1 MRHARTSACVHS
13 AAAEDAEAVPCRVRQ
28 LHCHPASCA
37 YLLFHGTAVPLRV
50 LSQAPWRCWA
60 TEQLARPPRR
70 APAVLFSVARGP
82 KCRIEPVHSCP
93 QLPGILA
100 LLGRANEPASGHAA
114 AVLRC
119 CARQGELV
127 HRLEPALPR
136 LLALLREPRP
146 RTAAARQVWATQ
158 QNAQVRQGCSCAAS
172 ALPLVVVLHRKP
184 QQHMPLAGHIEPAS
198 PLA

>member
-1 MRHARTSACVHS
+1 MAHQSRYMCSAKHPCATGPLTACK
-13 AAAEDAEAVPCRVRQ
+13 AAAPGARSP
-28 LHCHPASCA
+28 
-37 YLLFHGTAVPLRV
+37 V
-50 LSQAPWRCWA
+50 LCC
-60 TEQLARPPRR
+60 EC
-70 APAVLFSVARGP
+70 P
-82 KCRIEPVHSCP
+82 KCRIEPVRSCP

-146 RTAAARQVWATQ
+146 RTAAARQVWASRAGLGQ
-158 QNAQVRQGCSCAAS
+158 CI
-172 ALPLVVVLHRKP
+172 RKSR
-184 QQHMPLAGHIEPAS
+184 ACRVAKIRS
-198 PLA
+198 